1 MKFDF
6 VSDTYTSGN
15 YLDLEF
21 DIAKVSLSL
30 KMVSIIYGMALSIK
44 LTIHTE

>member
-15 YLDLEF
+15 YLNLEF

-30 KMVSIIYGMALSIK
+30 KNGFYNLWND
-44 LTIHTE
+44 TFY